1 MPSATTGDADAAEAL
16 EVLRGTAALAPPML
30 EQTLASYA
38 TREPVSCLPAA
49 PIRAVLETMGRER
62 IGAMVV
68 VDAMRRPLGVFT
80 LRDVLEKV
88 ALQRVDLA
96 QPVATVMAERV
107 WTLPGRTPGFEAALL
122 MAREGIRYV
131 LVVEEGRLVGVVS
144 ESRLFSAWGGGLG
157 DTGAAIRAARD
168 VDGVVAAS
176 SGIHTL
182 AERLREQG
190 LRPESVTR
198 VITTLDDLVTQQ
210 LIEVCGGAPLMQ
222 AAGACWIALGS
233 QGRAEQTLAT
243 DQDNGIVFADSDDP
257 EARRQAL
264 LPLARK
270 VNGALDRSGFAL
282 CRGDIMA
289 GNPAWCLSISEWRAR
304 FAEWI
309 DRADPRALLNA
320 AIFFDF
326 RPIHGDH
333 ALALDLRAWLTAY
346 ASDRGRFLLQLAR
359 NALDNQPPLGL
370 VREFVLA
377 SGGEHPHTLDLKING
392 VQPFVEAARVYALAS
407 GTTAINTLE
416 RLAAA
421 GVARAIPALEVDA
434 WCEAF
439 RFIQAL
445 RLRLN
450 AAQRAHGEPLHNHL
464 NPATL
469 NDLERRILREALRQ
483 ARGLQSRLSRDFAVA
498 SASFGA

>member
-1 MPSATTGDADAAEAL
+1 MAQP
-16 EVLRGTAALAPPML
+16 VL
-30 EQTLASYA
+30 EQPLASFA
-38 TREPVSCLPAA
+38 TREPVSCLPDT
-49 PIRAVLETMGRER
+49 PVRTVLEMMGRER
-62 IGAMVV
+62 IGTMVV
-68 VDAMRRPLGVFT
+68 VDAMRHPVGVFT

-88 ALQRVDLA
+88 ALQQVDLA
-96 QPVATVMAERV
+96 RPVSTVMAERV
-107 WTLPGRTPGFEAALL
+107 WTLPGNAPGFEAALL

-131 LVVEEGRLVGVVS
+131 LVVEEGRLAGVVS
-144 ESRLFSAWGGGLG
+144 ESKLFSVWRGGLG
-157 DTGAAIRAARD
+157 DAGAAIRAAGN
-168 VDGVVAAS
+168 VDGVVAAAAE
-176 SGIHTL
+176 IRAL

-190 LRPESVTR
+190 LRAESVTR
-198 VITTLDDLVTQQ
+198 VITTLDDLVTQR
-210 LIEVCGGAPLMQ
+210 LIEVSGGAPLMQ

-233 QGRAEQTLAT
+233 QGRAEQTLST
-243 DQDNGIVFADSDDP
+243 DQDNGIVFAESDDP
-257 EARRQAL
+257 QARRRAL
-264 LPLARK
+264 LPLART
-270 VNGALDRSGFAL
+270 VNEALDHCGFAL

-289 GNPAWCLSISEWRAR
+289 GNPAWCLPVSEWRAR

-309 DRADPRALLNA
+309 DRADPKALLNA

-326 RPIHGDH
+326 RPIYGSH
-333 ALALDLRAWLTAY
+333 ALALDLRSWLAAY
-346 ASDRGRFLLQLAR
+346 APDRGRFLLQLAR

-370 VREFVLA
+370 VRDFALA
-377 SGGEHPHTLDLKING
+377 RRGEHPDTLDLKVNG

-407 GTTAINTLE
+407 GTTATNTLE

-421 GVARAIPALEVDA
+421 GAVRNIPTVEVDA

-450 AAQRAHGEPLHNHL
+450 AAQSACGEPLHNHL

-483 ARGLQSRLSRDFAVA
+483 ARKLQSRLARDFAVA

>member
-1 MPSATTGDADAAEAL
+1 LTSATTGAADAAQAL
-16 EVLRGTAALAPPML
+16 EVLRGAAGIAQPLL
-30 EQTLASYA
+30 ERPLASYA
-38 TREPVSCLPAA
+38 TREPVSCLPDA
-49 PIRAVLETMGRER
+49 PIRTVLETMGRER

-68 VDAMRRPLGVFT
+68 VDALRRPLGVFT

-88 ALQRVDLA
+88 ALQQVDLA
-96 QPVATVMAERV
+96 LPVAKVMAEQV
-107 WTLPGRTPGFEAALL
+107 WTLPGNTPGFEAALL

-131 LVVEEGRLVGVVS
+131 LVVEAGRLVGVVS

-157 DTGAAIRAARD
+157 DTGAAIRAAGD
-168 VDGVVAAS
+168 VDGVVAAAS
-176 SGIHTL
+176 RIPVL

-210 LIEVCGGAPLMQ
+210 LIEVCGGAPLMR

-257 EARRQAL
+257 EAQRRAL
-264 LPLARK
+264 LPFAGK
-270 VNGALDRSGFAL
+270 VNEALDRSGFAL
-282 CRGDIMA
+282 CRGNIMA
-289 GNPAWCLSISEWRAR
+289 SNPAWCLSVSEWRAR

-309 DRADPRALLNA
+309 DRADPQALLNA
-320 AIFFDF
+320 VIFFDF
-326 RPIHGDH
+326 RPVYGNQTP
-333 ALALDLRAWLTAY
+333 ALGLRDWLAAY
-346 ASDRGRFLLQLAR
+346 APDRGRFLLQLAR

-392 VQPFVEAARVYALAS
+392 VQPFVEAARVYALAC
-407 GTTAINTLE
+407 GAAATNTLE

-421 GVARAIPALEVDA
+421 GAARRIPTLEVDA

-450 AAQRAHGEPLHNHL
+450 AAQRGRGEPMHNHL
-464 NPATL
+464 DPATL

-483 ARGLQSRLSRDFAVA
+483 ARGLQSRLTRDFAVTN
-498 SASFGA
+498 SSFGA

>member
-1 MPSATTGDADAAEAL
+1 MTSATTGAADAAQAL
-16 EVLRGTAALAPPML
+16 EVLRGAPAMAQPVL
-30 EQTLASYA
+30 EQPLASYA
-38 TREPVSCLPAA
+38 TREPVSCLPDA
-49 PIRAVLETMGRER
+49 PIRTVLETMGRER

-96 QPVATVMAERV
+96 LPVATVMAERV
-107 WTLPGRTPGFEAALL
+107 WTLPGNTPGFEAALL

-131 LVVEEGRLVGVVS
+131 LVVEEGRLAGVVS

-157 DTGAAIRAARD
+157 DTGAALRAARD
-168 VDGVVAAS
+168 VDGVVAAA
-176 SGIHTL
+176 SGIPAL
-182 AERLREQG
+182 AERLRGQG

-198 VITTLDDLVTQQ
+198 VIATLNDLVTQQ
-210 LIEVCGGAPLMQ
+210 LIEVCGGVPLMQ

-243 DQDNGIVFADSDDP
+243 DQDNAIVFADSDDP
-257 EARRQAL
+257 EAPRRAL
-264 LPLARK
+264 LPFARK
-270 VNGALDRSGFAL
+270 VNEALDRSGFVL

-289 GNPAWCLSISEWRAR
+289 ANPAWCLSVSEWRAQ
-304 FAEWI
+304 FAQWI
-309 DRADPRALLNA
+309 DRADPQALLNA
-320 AIFFDF
+320 VIFFDL
-326 RPIHGDH
+326 RPVYGNHT
-333 ALALDLRAWLTAY
+333 LALGLREWLAAY
-346 ASDRGRFLLQLAR
+346 APDRGRFLLQLAR

-407 GTTAINTLE
+407 GATATNTLE
-416 RLAAA
+416 RFAAA
-421 GVARAIPALEVDA
+421 GAARGIPALEVDA

-450 AAQRAHGEPLHNHL
+450 AAQRARGEPMHNHL

-483 ARGLQSRLSRDFAVA
+483 ARTLQSRLTRDFAVVN
-498 SASFGA
+498 ASFGA